1 MTARD
6 GRIQISL
13 CLTVFPEDIAVPRQ
27 ARTCEPESRRVAQW
41 HVDMALD
48 IKATVFSAGQFHVGV
63 ELLLRFLR
71 DVANRT
77 AGIVAAEQCA
87 LGPAQHLHPFHVH
100 DAQYG
105 ARVARI
111 VHLVD
116 IEPDAAVEE
125 CGVTKLSGAADGER
139 GDRIAGAERGT
150 HTDVRNEIGDVF
162 GVLEAEPI
170 ELQLIESRDGNGG
183 LLKIEFAAFRG
194 DDDLLQL
201 LAEGRSG

>member
-1 MTARD
+1 M
-6 GRIQISL
+6 
-13 CLTVFPEDIAVPRQ
+13 
-27 ARTCEPESRRVAQW
+27 
-41 HVDMALD
+41 
-48 IKATVFSAGQFHVGV
+48 
-63 ELLLRFLR
+63 
-71 DVANRT
+71 
-77 AGIVAAEQCA
+77 
-87 LGPAQHLHPFHVH
+87 
-100 DAQYG
+100 
-105 ARVARI
+105 
-111 VHLVD
+111 
-116 IEPDAAVEE
+116 
-125 CGVTKLSGAADGER
+125 SGAADGER